1 MSQQTP
7 SEPGH
12 SVPEFLAV
20 PPEPR
25 RGFVKQFLAVVI
37 GGLVGLAP
45 AAVGLATF
53 LNPLRKSVKEKQQ
66 PDGADADGYYKVAPL
81 GALSETPQALQ
92 IIANRKDAWNTYPKE
107 AIGAVYLQR
116 VGQDGVRAFNAA
128 CPHAGCFVDWQSAK
142 HAYRCPC
149 HNSTFAPDGTRDP
162 QSPSAR
168 DLDELATR
176 IEDGVVFVKF
186 QNFKAGDK
194 EKKPA

>member
-1 MSQQTP
+1 MSQQSA
-7 SEPGH
+7 SESGS
-12 SVPEFLAV
+12 SVPDFLAV

-25 RGFVKQFLAVVI
+25 RGFVKQFLAFVI
-37 GGLVGLAP
+37 GGLVGVVP

-53 LNPLRKSVKEKQQ
+53 LNPLRTSVRAKQQ

-81 GALSETPQALQ
+81 SALSATPQALQ

-116 VGQDGVRAFNAA
+116 VGQEVRAFNAQ
-128 CPHAGCFVDWQSAK
+128 CPHAGCFVDWQSGK
-142 HAYRCPC
+142 KAYRCPC
-149 HNSTFAPDGTRDP
+149 HNSSFAADGKRDP

-168 DLDELATR
+168 DLDELATK
-176 IEDGVVFVKF
+176 IEDGVVCVKF

-194 EKKPA
+194 EKKVV

>member
-1 MSQQTP
+1 MSQP
-7 SEPGH
+7 SASESGSSAPD
-12 SVPEFLAV
+12 FLAV

-25 RGFVKQFLAVVI
+25 RGFVKQFLAVVV
-37 GGLVGLAP
+37 GGLVGLVP

-53 LNPLRKSVKEKQQ
+53 LNPLRKSVRASQQ

-81 GALSETPQALQ
+81 SALSNTPQPLQ

-116 VGQDGVRAFNAA
+116 VGQDEVRAFNAA
-128 CPHAGCFVDWQSAK
+128 CPHAGCFVDWQSGK
-142 HAYRCPC
+142 KAYHCPC
-149 HNSTFAPDGTRDP
+149 HNSSFAADGKRDP

-168 DLDELATR
+168 NLDDLATK
-176 IEDGVVFVKF
+176 IEDGVVYVKF

-194 EKKPA
+194 EKKAV